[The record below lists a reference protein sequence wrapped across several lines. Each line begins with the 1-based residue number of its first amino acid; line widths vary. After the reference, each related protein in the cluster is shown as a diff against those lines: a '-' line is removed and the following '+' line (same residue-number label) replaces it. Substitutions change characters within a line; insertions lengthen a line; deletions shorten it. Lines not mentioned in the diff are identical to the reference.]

1 MAACYLFFHCRAVSW
16 VLFDRKPFWRKSET
30 ILLLEKTRKTSS
42 PENTALVSI
51 CLRIFYREPIAMLNK
66 KLQDT
71 YRMIFFIFI
80 YIYRFRVILSVLL
93 AIGAVVYIV
102 IFIAME
108 TPENLVSLGGLA
120 VFILLFY
127 LFSHNP
133 SKVTYQ

>member
-1 MAACYLFFHCRAVSW
+1 
-16 VLFDRKPFWRKSET
+16 
-30 ILLLEKTRKTSS
+30 
-42 PENTALVSI
+42 
-51 CLRIFYREPIAMLNK
+51 MLNK

-71 YRMIFFIFI
+71 YRMIFFIYI

-133 SKVTYQ
+133 SKVTYL